1 MLEIESKLSMAFYP
15 QTDEQMERVNQEL
28 KQYLRMF
35 INYRQEQQ
43 PNWLGTVEFIYNN
56 KVYSSTKTLP
66 FKANYRQDP
75 RMEFKVKKR
84 GKYEGAEKFVTK
96 IKKIQEETKALL
108 EKAQEEIK
116 KYTDK
121 KKREVD
127 KYKVG
132 NLVMLS
138 TKDLKY
144 QIVKKRTEKLTEKFI
159 KSYRI
164 KKVVLSNAVE
174 LKLPSMVRIHLVVNI
189 SRIRKYVGQVE
200 RQRNKQ
206 PALVTIKKEEEQKVE
221 KILNKQRIRKK
232 DKYLVWQ
239 KRFIAKSNTWEG
251 IENLENAKE
260 VVKEFEKEYQWDIEN
275 VKQQE
280 RKEEIFRKRELLG

>member
-1 MLEIESKLSMAFYP
+1 
-15 QTDEQMERVNQEL
+15 
-28 KQYLRMF
+28 
-35 INYRQEQQ
+35 
-43 PNWLGTVEFIYNN
+43 
-56 KVYSSTKTLP
+56 
-66 FKANYRQDP
+66 
-75 RMEFKVKKR
+75 MEFKVKKK

-144 QIVKKRTEKLTEKFI
+144 QIVKRRTEKLTEKFI

-189 SRIRKYVGQVE
+189 SRIQKYVGQVE
-200 RQRNKQ
+200 R
-206 PALVTIKKEEEQKVE
+206 
-221 KILNKQRIRKK
+221 
-232 DKYLVWQ
+232 
-239 KRFIAKSNTWEG
+239 
-251 IENLENAKE
+251 
-260 VVKEFEKEYQWDIEN
+260 
-275 VKQQE
+275 
-280 RKEEIFRKRELLG
+280 

>member
-35 INYRQEQQ
+35 INYRQEQW

-66 FKANYRQDP
+66 FKANYKQDP

-206 PALVTIKKEEEQKVE
+206 PAPVTIKKEEEQKVE

-275 VKQQE
+275 IKQQE

>member
-144 QIVKKRTEKLTEKFI
+144 QIVKRRTEKLTEKFI

-280 RKEEIFRKRELLG
+280 RKKEIFRKRELLG